1 MKTTNTIMAITIIL
15 LAVIAC
21 KKAPELEEHKY
32 HELIEGKSVYI
43 YFFHYSG
50 YVEYRNSDYLRLR
63 YFTRVSKN
71 QYTTLD
77 STTFILRSKI
87 DTIQLY
93 ENTDQVTLTK
103 LVDRNFTN
111 DPHYH
116 RYFKNARTI
125 SEDSLVGEFYD
136 AFVYS
141 SPNRIWLPTYGEFA
155 MKIKK

>member
-1 MKTTNTIMAITIIL
+1 MKPIL
-15 LAVIAC
+15 TLTSLLLLFIAC
-21 KKAPELEEHKY
+21 KKDPELEEHKY
-32 HELIEGKSVYI
+32 HELIEGKSVDI

-71 QYTTLD
+71 QYKTLD

-111 DPHYH
+111 DPYYH
-116 RYFKNARTI
+116 RYFKHARTI
-125 SEDSLVGEFYD
+125 SEDSLVGEFYE
-136 AFVYS
+136 AFIYS
-141 SPNRIWLPTYGEFA
+141 SPNRIWLPTYGTFA
-155 MKIKK
+155 MKINR